1 MKTFNTILSTL
12 CLLAFQTVSAQV
24 VNVQE
29 AIKNAP
35 KEVPDKVGFVKQFC
49 KFNHITAHTATE
61 TLEYIFSR
69 VD

>member
-35 KEVPDKVGFVKQFC
+35 KEVPDKVGFVK
-49 KFNHITAHTATE
+49 KENGKTISSKTIT
-61 TLEYIFSR
+61 YSY
-69 VD
+69 DK